1 MAAQLRRFALASATA
16 AALSSAHGGDIAL
29 RAPIFKGCDGA
40 DGIGGWVL
48 PITLTEPSG
57 RVTDVR
63 VAVDTFQSN
72 LKVAST
78 QCSMCRN
85 MTSVQYPGHISGP
98 AFHIAPPNTLGHAA
112 AAVTIGGVRFEAFE
126 FAGVVR
132 AGPNFW
138 QCENAAC
145 DASAPCHDAYHG
157 VMGLGFPQAARGGM
171 ASPMSQFVERHVGDG
186 FALQFCAWLGHSEV
200 TTPHVGHLWLGGW
213 DSHYLDSA
221 PSWEPLYS
229 CTSVRDNSQWAECS
243 PHSAWTAHSYGVRM
257 STDTDAVTVGGVP
270 VAMPVSLSAH
280 GAHVNSSR
288 ADDWTER
295 VATIEPELDNIWLNA
310 DANVLALG
318 TAIASAGWVSFPS
331 GTTDDQLHLF
341 WRGRGSAIPGAQLTA
356 LGRAP
361 TSGVRFRFKH
371 GAEVFVH
378 TSAIFG
384 TFPSGLR
391 QVAFDFG
398 QGHGQTLLGNSIV
411 VGQVLLVDHAE
422 RRIGIAKGKNCQAD
436 PQRGDSEYT
445 TPDHVFG
452 EGSRPLPTRGG
463 KIDGGSGGFSA
474 AGVAM
479 VLVLGLLGGVALV
492 AAGARLKGYELRPA
506 NESLL
511 SDDALGVQ
519 QHDSSAPRSGATAN
533 PALSSGDDSLEV
545 E

>member
-1 MAAQLRRFALASATA
+1 MAAQQRRFALASAMA
-16 AALSSAHGGDIAL
+16 AALSSADGGDIAL

-257 STDTDAVTVGGVP
+257 STDTDAVTVGGVT
-270 VAMPVSLSAH
+270 AH
-280 GAHVNSSR
+280 QRTRCARQQQSSR
-288 ADDWTER
+288 RLDGESRDDR
-295 VATIEPELDNIWLNA
+295 
-310 DANVLALG
+310 
-318 TAIASAGWVSFPS
+318 
-331 GTTDDQLHLF
+331 
-341 WRGRGSAIPGAQLTA
+341 
-356 LGRAP
+356 
-361 TSGVRFRFKH
+361 
-371 GAEVFVH
+371 
-378 TSAIFG
+378 
-384 TFPSGLR
+384 
-391 QVAFDFG
+391 
-398 QGHGQTLLGNSIV
+398 
-411 VGQVLLVDHAE
+411 
-422 RRIGIAKGKNCQAD
+422 
-436 PQRGDSEYT
+436 
-445 TPDHVFG
+445 
-452 EGSRPLPTRGG
+452 
-463 KIDGGSGGFSA
+463 
-474 AGVAM
+474 
-479 VLVLGLLGGVALV
+479 
-492 AAGARLKGYELRPA
+492 AGARQHLAQRGRERPRA
-506 NESLL
+506 RHG
-511 SDDALGVQ
+511 DRQRWLGVLPIRN
-519 QHDSSAPRSGATAN
+519 HR
-533 PALSSGDDSLEV
+533 
-545 E
+545 